1 VNKKSQGSKDRIYH
15 EERKKRKSMTNEERG
30 ERNALKHGKT
40 ESNAEKSG
48 KQSAAPI
55 PATQDRESLKLQ
67 PQTKPGTTDW
77 QS

>member
-1 VNKKSQGSKDRIYH
+1 
-15 EERKKRKSMTNEERG
+15 MTNEERG